1 MSIPLSELLTGIEA
15 DSAGLFTVTHFV
27 EKQIDCVVEDSRL
40 AAPGA
45 IFVARGGTHADG
57 AAFLQQAITAGALA
71 VVFDPASVPA
81 DFADYAAKSGTVPVA
96 SHRPAVMLGHLA
108 QRMAGNPAR
117 KLKLLAVTGTN
128 GKTTTT
134 FLLRGIFRTAG
145 LKCGLIGT
153 VQTDDGQTVTES
165 SMTTPTPLDLA
176 ALLDRMVKNGARAA
190 AMEAS
195 SHALAQDRLAG
206 LNFSVAMF
214 SNLTGDHLDYHG
226 TMENYAAAKARLFA
240 ELKPDA
246 SAVINAD
253 DPWSSRMVQDC
264 GARILTYALD
274 RPADFTGRI
283 HRLDGAGMELEL
295 SGPDDRNNTIQ
306 STLVGRHNAQNLLCA
321 VAGAWAAGLKWHD
334 IISGLEKLDR
344 VPGRL
349 EAVHLPGI
357 SPRDMP
363 FHGLV
368 DYAHT
373 HDALQNVLAAVRPW
387 TRHRIILVFGCGGDR
402 DVTKRPKMAAVA
414 EQLADDIFLTQ
425 DNPRTE
431 EPQSILNII
440 LAGFSASGRQR
451 VQVCPDRQ
459 KAIIAAIDLARPG
472 DVVLIAGKGHEN
484 YQIIGSVKHPF
495 DDLQIAA
502 TALQRRL
509 AGDSENSPKRASVKD
524 GDR

>member
-1 MSIPLSELLTGIEA
+1 MSMPLSQLLTGIEA
-15 DSAGLFTVTHFV
+15 DLPGLFTLNHFV
-27 EKQIDCVVEDSRL
+27 EKPIDFVVEDSRL

-45 IFVARGGTHADG
+45 LFVACGGTHANG
-57 AAFLQQAITAGALA
+57 AAFLQQAVAAGVSAGG
-71 VVFDPASVPA
+71 FDPACVPA
-81 DFADYAAKSGTVPVA
+81 DFADSAAKSGTVPVA
-96 SHRPAVMLGHLA
+96 SRYPAVMLGHLA
-108 QRMAGNPAR
+108 QRMADNPAR

-134 FLLRGIFRTAG
+134 YLLRGIFRAAG

-153 VQTDDGQTVTES
+153 VQTDDCQTITES
-165 SMTTPTPLDLA
+165 SMTTPAPLDLA
-176 ALLDRMVKNGARAA
+176 ALLDRMVKNGAQAA

-206 LNFSVAMF
+206 LIVGVAMF

-240 ELKPDA
+240 ELRPDA
-246 SAVINAD
+246 SAVIHSD

-264 GARILTYALD
+264 HARILTYALD

-283 HRLDGAGMELEL
+283 HRLDGAGMDIELA
-295 SGPDDRNNTIQ
+295 GPDGQKDMIH
-306 STLVGRHNAQNLLCA
+306 SSMVGRHNAQNLLCA
-321 VAGAWAAGLKWHD
+321 VAGAWAAGLHWHD
-334 IISGLEKLDR
+334 IIPGLENLDR

-349 EAVHLPGI
+349 EAVHLAGI
-357 SPRDMP
+357 SPRDMT
-363 FHGLV
+363 FHVLV

-431 EPQSILNII
+431 KPQDILNMI
-440 LAGFSASGRQR
+440 LAGFSENGRR
-451 VQVCPDRQ
+451 KVRICRDRRE
-459 KAIIAAIDLARPG
+459 AIAAAIDIARSG

-484 YQIIGSVKHPF
+484 YQIIGTVKHPF
-495 DDLQIAA
+495 DDLKTAA
-502 TALQRRL
+502 AALHRRL
-509 AGDSENSPKRASVKD
+509 AMDSKEPAESVGVKA